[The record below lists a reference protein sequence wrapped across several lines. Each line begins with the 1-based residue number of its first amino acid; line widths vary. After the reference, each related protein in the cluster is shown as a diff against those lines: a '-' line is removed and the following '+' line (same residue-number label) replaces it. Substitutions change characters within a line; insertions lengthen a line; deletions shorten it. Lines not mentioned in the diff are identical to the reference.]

1 MGKSRVTGQD
11 FRPLFHEVPVR
22 VPAAY
27 IGMVRESLI
36 DYVECRPTLN
46 WYTRLPFIGNAERK
60 RHRFGL
66 DCYDLLIQHINWI
79 WDKEDIFIRTGHSL
93 YVEYCHKLMMVE
105 RIRYLGERGI
115 LKEYAVRME
124 KYETFKKSIYLEV
137 MIFLKC
143 IISGKYPPET
153 RASLIARLQRI
164 KADEKEEIERI
175 LKDFK

>member
-1 MGKSRVTGQD
+1 M
-11 FRPLFHEVPVR
+11 
-22 VPAAY
+22 
-27 IGMVRESLI
+27 
-36 DYVECRPTLN
+36 
-46 WYTRLPFIGNAERK
+46 
-60 RHRFGL
+60 
-66 DCYDLLIQHINWI
+66 
-79 WDKEDIFIRTGHSL
+79 
-93 YVEYCHKLMMVE
+93 
-105 RIRYLGERGI
+105 GERGI